1 MMALPGLTQEEHQRL
16 VLSLGTHRRDRALT
30 PLEVS
35 ELLTRAKAA
44 GATIAQLAAAVGIA
58 STDIIRK
65 FLALSSLA
73 DPIKPLVAWG
83 GSKGLIAFANAAEIA
98 PLPAP
103 QQVLAAEAIVE
114 HRLSNAEVEE
124 LMQVWRRSGQ
134 QPIEEA
140 IEKTLLR
147 RPQIDRRYVYLGE
160 LTEPAAARLGVLPVA
175 ARDELL
181 LQGAT
186 EAFGP
191 IAGLAVSASGR
202 RVALIA
208 PRDVSDRIGTDFD
221 RAISSALETT
231 R

>member
-1 MMALPGLTQEEHQRL
+1 MALPGLTQEEHQRL
-16 VLSLGTHRRDRALT
+16 VLSLGTHRRDRALM

-35 ELLTRAKAA
+35 DLLVRARAA
-44 GATIAQLAAAVGIA
+44 GASVAQLAAAVGIA
-58 STDIIRK
+58 SSDIIRK

-98 PLPAP
+98 SLPAP
-103 QQVLAAEAIVE
+103 QQVVAAEAIVE

-134 QPIEEA
+134 PEIEEV

-147 RPQIDRRYVYLGE
+147 RPQIDRRYVYMGE
-160 LTEPAAARLGVLPVA
+160 LTEPAASRLGVLSVA
-175 ARDELL
+175 ARDAL
-181 LQGAT
+181 LQQAAV

-208 PRDVSDRIGTDFD
+208 PHDLSDQIGADFD
-221 RAISSALETT
+221 RAMSAALEAAS
-231 R
+231 